1 MCKICIIAAVWL
13 LEKKKNI
20 YIFLQRVHYLREEKG
35 ANLLV
40 FSEKWLSRIQGF
52 FNVSQFYWKNI
63 AEFDAR
69 ILHTRLICRSKI
81 FFAAERSPLEYF
93 EQELLFVWNWYYCP
107 KVFFFFAKIII
118 KEKTIDWNWS
128 VYVVLKNSIIVF
140 ANCEKNAKS
149 FLRWP
154 GSRLSRQYVLTTLP
168 NLLDKKKVFQ
178 SQTYFYIH
186 MY

>member
-1 MCKICIIAAVWL
+1 MLVSFTERILQNLMQEFYILDLYVEVRFFLPLSAL
-13 LEKKKNI
+13 LWNI
-20 YIFLQRVHYLREEKG
+20 
-35 ANLLV
+35 
-40 FSEKWLSRIQGF
+40 LSR
-52 FNVSQFYWKNI
+52 SCC
-63 AEFDAR
+63 
-69 ILHTRLICRSKI
+69 L
-81 FFAAERSPLEYF
+81 F
-93 EQELLFVWNWYYCP
+93 EIDIVAQKW
-107 KVFFFFAKIII
+107 FFFFAKIIS

-140 ANCEKNAKS
+140 ANGEKNAKS